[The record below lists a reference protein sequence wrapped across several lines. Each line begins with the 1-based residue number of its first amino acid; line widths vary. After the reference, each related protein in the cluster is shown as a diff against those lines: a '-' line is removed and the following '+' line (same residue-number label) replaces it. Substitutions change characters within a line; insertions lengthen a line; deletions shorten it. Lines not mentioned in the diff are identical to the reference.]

1 MHAFI
6 GYDDALRE
14 DPIENAATT
23 TSCEAEPY
31 LVRPQALHSSRCHI
45 AMLPGA
51 RSAGSNDISR

>member
-23 TSCEAEPY
+23 TSCKAEPS
-31 LVRPQALHSSRCHI
+31 LFRPQALHPSR
-45 AMLPGA
+45 
-51 RSAGSNDISR
+51 